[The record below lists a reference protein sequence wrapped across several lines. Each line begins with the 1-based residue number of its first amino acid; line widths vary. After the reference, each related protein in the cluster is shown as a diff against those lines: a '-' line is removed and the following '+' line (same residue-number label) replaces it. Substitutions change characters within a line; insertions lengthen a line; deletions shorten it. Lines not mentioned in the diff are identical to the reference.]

1 MADSENVAAVSRR
14 HHIQQLDLEH
24 VSVGM
29 KKRGAAV
36 QVIYKLVKQLI
47 YEVNMMFV
55 ELRGAVMC
63 RSISDF
69 SNHFRRLRKPRR

>member
-36 QVIYKLVKQLI
+36 QVIYKLIKQLV
-47 YEVNMMFV
+47 YE
-55 ELRGAVMC
+55 L
-63 RSISDF
+63 SLI
-69 SNHFRRLRKPRR
+69 HI